1 MVQLAPSKN
10 PEKESRQL
18 GIIAL
23 ICGIASLVLWFFAI
37 AGLALGIRGAIL
49 SQRVKSKK
57 YLVFSIIGAVLS
69 IVSLTYYFVQ

>member
-10 PEKESRQL
+10 PEKESRQF

-23 ICGIASLVLWFFAI
+23 ACGIASLLLWFFGI

-57 YLVFSIIGAVLS
+57 YLASSIVGAVLS
-69 IVSLTYYFVQ
+69 LVSLTYYFVQ